1 MFSSALVNNLL
12 NILISSNFPDKFTG
26 KKLVCC
32 VNDVSFCVVNIS
44 SSVNSY
50 TKVMPSCVVN
60 ISSVC
65 VAIEIISVPIVIK
78 YGSNPSLV
86 RYPPIDIFS
95 LLSILALA
103 DNGFSISCNTVLN

>member
-1 MFSSALVNNLL
+1 
-12 NILISSNFPDKFTG
+12 
-26 KKLVCC
+26 
-32 VNDVSFCVVNIS
+32 
-44 SSVNSY
+44 
-50 TKVMPSCVVN
+50 MPSCVVN

-103 DNGFSISCNTVLN
+103 DNGFSISCNTVLNWEDSKVPLTYNCKLLPDF